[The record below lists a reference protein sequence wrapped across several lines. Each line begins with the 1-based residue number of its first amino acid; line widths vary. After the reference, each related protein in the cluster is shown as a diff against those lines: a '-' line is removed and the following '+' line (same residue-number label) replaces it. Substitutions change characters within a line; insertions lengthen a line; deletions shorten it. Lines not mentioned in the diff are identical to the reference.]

1 MAADINHL
9 IKLANIKMTDQEIVL
24 LSKQLDNIIYWLD
37 FVSKIDTTN
46 IEPMYNR
53 LQDLQ
58 ILHLQNKDNIDKNN
72 VDKILQNAPEVFDNF
87 IIVPKI
93 LDS

>member
-9 IKLANIKMTDQEIVL
+9 IKLANIKMTEHEIDL
-24 LSKQLDNIIYWLD
+24 LSKQLDNIVYWVE
-37 FVSKIDTTN
+37 FVSKIDTKN